1 MSEQQEGRRSIKEW
15 FAEFFSGE
23 PADRLELRESLRD
36 AADRQLVDADE
47 LNIIFGA
54 LQVSDMQA
62 RDIMIPRTQMAY
74 LRDDEPV
81 EEILSKVVEAR
92 HSRFPVI
99 GDDLDDV
106 KGILHAK
113 DLLQLALKDGRE
125 FNIKDLIRPAT
136 VVPESKRL
144 MVLLH
149 DFRATRNHMAV
160 VVDEYGHVS
169 GVVTIEDVLEQ
180 IVGDIEDEH
189 DIDEEGY
196 VNQLDEKTWNV
207 KATTTV
213 EDFNEYFDRSFD
225 DEEFDTIGG
234 IILKAFGHLPQRG
247 ERVKIEDLEFKVLNA
262 DSRRVRLLQVRRR

>member
-99 GDDLDDV
+99 GDDLDD
-106 KGILHAK
+106 
-113 DLLQLALKDGRE
+113 
-125 FNIKDLIRPAT
+125 
-136 VVPESKRL
+136 
-144 MVLLH
+144 
-149 DFRATRNHMAV
+149 
-160 VVDEYGHVS
+160 
-169 GVVTIEDVLEQ
+169 
-180 IVGDIEDEH
+180 
-189 DIDEEGY
+189 
-196 VNQLDEKTWNV
+196 
-207 KATTTV
+207 
-213 EDFNEYFDRSFD
+213 
-225 DEEFDTIGG
+225 
-234 IILKAFGHLPQRG
+234 
-247 ERVKIEDLEFKVLNA
+247 
-262 DSRRVRLLQVRRR
+262 